1 MNWDRLGA
9 ATGIVFVVLF
19 VVALIIGGQPVDED
33 VVDFFLTNRQP
44 LLTQAYLYGL
54 SIVFLIWFLG
64 SVRSHLRLSEG
75 GTGRLSAVS
84 FAGGII
90 FVTVLLVSGIVNTAL
105 ADGIARFSDSETTR
119 ALYALV
125 VLANDVNW
133 FPLAVFTGAASL
145 VAFRHD
151 AFPRW
156 LAWLGAALA
165 LAAPVGALAIVVD
178 NGPFT
183 SGGIFNDIVAPFL
196 FLLWVV
202 LLSIV
207 LIQEAGR
214 TDKPSAL
221 DMGT

>member
-1 MNWDRLGA
+1 MGGLAA
-9 ATGIVFVVLF
+9 ATGIVFVVLSS
-19 VVALIIGGQPVDED
+19 VAAIIGGQPGDQD
-33 VVDFFLTNRQP
+33 VVEFFVANRRQ
-44 LLTQAYLYGL
+44 LLIHAYLYGL
-54 SIVFLIWFLG
+54 SLVFLIWFLG

-90 FVTVLLVSGIVNTAL
+90 FVTLLSVSGIVNTAL
-105 ADGIARFSDSETTR
+105 ADGIASYADPDTTR

-133 FPLAVFTGAASL
+133 FPMAVLTGAATL
-145 VAFRHD
+145 VAFRHN

-156 LAWLGAALA
+156 LAWFGAAVA
-165 LAAPVGALAIVVD
+165 LSSPIGALAIVVD
-178 NGPFT
+178 TGPF
-183 SGGIFNDIVAPFL
+183 SSAGIFSIVGLLL
-196 FLLWVV
+196 FLLWLV

-214 TDKPSAL
+214 TNKSAAL

>member
-9 ATGIVFVVLF
+9 ATGIGFVVLF
-19 VVALIIGGQPVDED
+19 LVAFIIGGQPGVDQD
-33 VVDFFLTNRQP
+33 VVEFFVANRRP

-54 SIVFLIWFLG
+54 SMVFLIWFLG

-105 ADGIARFSDSETTR
+105 ADGIARFSDPETTR

-133 FPLAVFTGAASL
+133 FPMAVFTGAATL
-145 VAFRHD
+145 VAFRHN
-151 AFPRW
+151 ALPRW
-156 LAWLGAALA
+156 LAWFSAAVA
-165 LAAPVGALAIVVD
+165 LSSLIGALAIVVD
-178 NGPFT
+178 TGPF
-183 SGGIFNDIVAPFL
+183 SSAGVFSMVGLLL
-196 FLLWVV
+196 FLLWLV

-207 LIQEAGR
+207 LIQRAGR
-214 TDKPSAL
+214 GHA
-221 DMGT
+221 